1 MLTKLHPRSLVNFKI
16 QILSRISKSWK
27 IMNKSIHPNH
37 MLIDAISKVRIWCP
51 CQEKNSIKMGSHTI
65 GDI

>member
-1 MLTKLHPRSLVNFKI
+1 
-16 QILSRISKSWK
+16 
-27 IMNKSIHPNH
+27 MNKSIHPNHH
-37 MLIDAISKVRIWCP
+37 MLIDAISKVRFWYP